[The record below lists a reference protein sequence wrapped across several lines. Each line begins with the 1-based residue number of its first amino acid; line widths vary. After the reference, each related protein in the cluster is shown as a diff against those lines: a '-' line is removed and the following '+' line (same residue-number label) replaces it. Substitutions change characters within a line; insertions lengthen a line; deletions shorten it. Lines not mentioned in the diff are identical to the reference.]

1 MNTEQ
6 IRNLI
11 LTGLPTA
18 DVQVSSPDGTH
29 FEAVVVSADFE
40 GKRSVQRHQMVYK
53 ALGSHM
59 GNEIH
64 ALSFRTYTPEEW
76 QAAS

>member
-6 IRNLI
+6 IRDLI
-11 LTGLPTA
+11 LSGLPNA
-18 DVQVSSPDGTH
+18 EVQVSSPDGTH
-29 FEAVVVSADFE
+29 FEAVVVSADFD
-40 GKRSVQRHQMVYK
+40 GKRSVQRHQMVYR

-64 ALSFRTYTPEEW
+64 ALSFRTLTPEEW